1 MFWAHVINKNKTW
14 KSYSNSWFQYSLCI
28 AIITIVIRHK
38 TNPIFFWVMLIW
50 TVTVILLQ
58 PEWCKDTR
66 GKIFQEKFYFLLDS
80 SIQLGQKSFQGLY
93 LRSDRNVKNTDFIEN
108 RPLLFF
114 TNLVKLYNERNEWI
128 ATLEKRAMLTGR

>member
-1 MFWAHVINKNKTW
+1 MFWAHVINKNKNW
-14 KSYSNSWFQYSLCI
+14 KSYSNSWFQYFHCI

-50 TVTVILLQ
+50 TVTVILMQ

-93 LRSDRNVKNTDFIEN
+93 LRSDRNAKNTDFIEN

-114 TNLVKLYNERNEWI
+114 TNFVKLYNERDE
-128 ATLEKRAMLTGR
+128 